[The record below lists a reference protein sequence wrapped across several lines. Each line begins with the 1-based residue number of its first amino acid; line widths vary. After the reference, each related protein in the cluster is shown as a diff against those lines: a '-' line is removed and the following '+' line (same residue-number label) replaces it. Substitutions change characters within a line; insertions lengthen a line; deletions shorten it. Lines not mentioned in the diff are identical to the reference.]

1 MRGKTI
7 FTGRELYLCVGRA
20 SFFKADEGHTG
31 KLEVVEALHKKISGR
46 LGLTYASHPYLSSL
60 PDGEETD
67 WLAVMMREASISTMF
82 LLAGLS
88 QAVSVAER

>member
-1 MRGKTI
+1 ML
-7 FTGRELYLCVGRA
+7 EL
-20 SFFKADEGHTG
+20 
-31 KLEVVEALHKKISGR
+31 VEAFHKKTRSAKSNVR
-46 LGLTYASHPYLSSL
+46 LTPHLNSL

-67 WLAVMMREASISTMF
+67 WLAVMMREASISTML